1 MFEFFYPLRSLNP
14 EVIKMKFLFIGI
26 SFLFISCQS
35 DNKNFISSY
44 DFGNDDNSG
53 NSSSI
58 SYNSQEVFTST
69 GTESISMSA
78 SSSSSISSSSGSGYS
93 Y

>member
-1 MFEFFYPLRSLNP
+1 
-14 EVIKMKFLFIGI
+14 MKFLYIAI

-35 DNKNFISSY
+35 DNKNFISSN
-44 DFGNDDNSG
+44 DFGHDDNSG

-58 SYNSQEVFTST
+58 PYSSQEVST
-69 GTESISMSA
+69 GTGSESVSSSS
-78 SSSSSISSSSGSGYS
+78 SSSSSISSSSSSGYS